1 MVSCWSFLCSGLSCL
16 AHTREMFTSLWRSSN
31 HLELSRQPEGPG
43 LRCHLFYYIYIKY
56 IIFTINSINENRC
69 CISILQLWEIAVGH
83 EDVYVHSS
91 LIKKVTP
98 PFNQSSPM
106 NRKWFP
112 ILFSVG
118 SLRRC
123 CHPEQSWRENDWY
136 WRERNSLWWRIRLQV
151 RTRNALQ
158 HESKQKC
165 VQAQIRD
172 HRRQIR
178 PARLCARHAFG
189 YQGRHL
195 NWAAHSSYPRMVM
208 LSEWFFSLVNWL
220 FEI

>member
-31 HLELSRQPEGPG
+31 HLVLSRQPEGPG

-151 RTRNALQ
+151 RTRNVLQ
-158 HESKQKC
+158 HESIQNVFRHKTGIIAAKYDQPGY
-165 VQAQIRD
+165 VHAM
-172 HRRQIR
+172 
-178 PARLCARHAFG
+178 RLVTKDDIWFHQLF
-189 YQGRHL
+189 L
-195 NWAAHSSYPRMVM
+195 
-208 LSEWFFSLVNWL
+208 LSADDDAVGMIL
-220 FEI
+220 

>member
-1 MVSCWSFLCSGLSCL
+1 MVSCWYFLCSGLLCL

-112 ILFSVG
+112 ILFFSGIFAPV
-118 SLRRC
+118 LL
-123 CHPEQSWRENDWY
+123 SWTVLEGEWLILTGKKFTLMTNQT
-136 WRERNSLWWRIRLQV
+136 S
-151 RTRNALQ
+151 
-158 HESKQKC
+158 SKNQKC
-165 VQAQIRD
+165 APTWI
-172 HRRQIR
+172 
-178 PARLCARHAFG
+178 
-189 YQGRHL
+189 
-195 NWAAHSSYPRMVM
+195 
-208 LSEWFFSLVNWL
+208 
-220 FEI
+220 

>member
-1 MVSCWSFLCSGLSCL
+1 MVSCWYFLCSGLLCL

-112 ILFSVG
+112 ILFFQWDLCAG
-118 SLRRC
+118 AAIL
-123 CHPEQSWRENDWY
+123 
-136 WRERNSLWWRIRLQV
+136 NSLGGRMTDIDGKEI
-151 RTRNALQ
+151 
-158 HESKQKC
+158 HFDDESDFK
-165 VQAQIRD
+165 
-172 HRRQIR
+172 
-178 PARLCARHAFG
+178 
-189 YQGRHL
+189 
-195 NWAAHSSYPRMVM
+195 
-208 LSEWFFSLVNWL
+208 
-220 FEI
+220 